1 MRKITKE
8 ELIWLR
14 RQYPAGTRV
23 ELVGM
28 DDAQAPPPGTRGTV
42 VGVDDIGSILMRWDT
57 GSSLNVIWGV
67 DVIRKVCPKCDKAYA
82 GHPALSRADNK
93 TEICPDCGVR
103 EALDA
108 FTAYK
113 DWIVMEQSQKEE

>member
-1 MRKITKE
+1 MHKISNE
-8 ELIWLR
+8 EWLR
-14 RQYPAGTRV
+14 RQFPEGTRV

-28 DDAQAPPPGTRGTV
+28 DDPEAPPIGTRGTV

-67 DVIRKVCPKCDKAYA
+67 DVIRKVCPKCNKAYA

-108 FTAYK
+108 FKAYK
-113 DWIVMEQSQKEE
+113 EMVMVQSPKEE

>member
-1 MRKITKE
+1 MNRISNE
-8 ELIWLR
+8 ELKWLR
-14 RQYPAGTRV
+14 RQFPEGTRV

-67 DVIRKVCPKCDKAYA
+67 DVVRKVCPKCDKAYA

-113 DWIVMEQSQKEE
+113 EMVMEQSKKEE